1 MSLTERSNTPVQA
14 TDDSSGIAHKSF
26 HGAEGGSEHFISVQ
40 VPHMLGLEQQVGLV
54 RERYAAAL
62 RTLDLVPE
70 TAIFR
75 RVFLSDAV
83 NQAAMVR
90 ETDLVRDTP
99 DNPVAVSIVQQQ
111 PLPASKVA
119 LLAYH
124 IESPNQLVK
133 ERLSAKHV
141 LVRKN
146 GLRHLWSTRLCG
158 GAHNLSIDATGQ
170 TRNIFNDLI
179 GTLTGQGGRLADHC
193 VRTWIYMKGVDVFYK
208 DMVDSRKLVFDRHG
222 LTRDT
227 FYIASTGIEGAC
239 AHQYDVVSMDA
250 YSNLDLAPG
259 QRTFLNDFSR
269 LCPTKDYNVTFE
281 RGTRI
286 AYADRVHHFIS
297 GTASIDSQG
306 EVLHI
311 GDVIK
316 QLDRAVE
323 NVDALLRSGNAHF
336 EDMQHL
342 IVYLRDPADFVSV
355 DAWFRKRYPDLPVI
369 IVQGAVCRPEW
380 LIEIEG
386 IAITAN
392 HEPSLP
398 LF

>member
-1 MSLTERSNTPVQA
+1 MSS
-14 TDDSSGIAHKSF
+14 DSGIACRSF
-26 HGAEGGSEHFISVQ
+26 HGASGDSEHFICVHVPNALSLEEQVRLVQ
-40 VPHMLGLEQQVGLV
+40 A
-54 RERYAAAL
+54 RYAAAL
-62 RTLDLVPE
+62 ETLGLAPE

-90 ETDLVRDTP
+90 ETDLVRETA

-111 PLPASKVA
+111 PLPAAKIA

-124 IESPNQLVK
+124 MASLDKPTKQ
-133 ERLSAKHV
+133 RLSARHV

-158 GAHNLSIDATGQ
+158 GAHDLSIDAAGQ

-179 GTLTGQGGRLADHC
+179 GTLAAQGGRLADHC

-208 DMVDSRKLVFDRHG
+208 DMVDSRRVLFDRHG

-227 FYIASTGIEGAC
+227 FYISSTGIEGAC
-239 AHQYDVVSMDA
+239 AHQFDVVSMDA

-259 QRTFLNDFSR
+259 QRSFLNDFSR

-297 GTASIDSQG
+297 GTASIDAQG
-306 EVLHI
+306 EVLHL
-311 GDVIK
+311 GDVLK

-323 NVDALLRSGNAHF
+323 NVDALLRSGKARF

-342 IVYLRDPADFVSV
+342 IVYLRDPADFASV
-355 DAWFRKRYPDLPVI
+355 DAWFRERYPDLPVI

-380 LIEIEG
+380 LVEIEG
-386 IAITAN
+386 VAITAN
-392 HEPSLP
+392 DEPTLP
-398 LF
+398 SF

>member
-1 MSLTERSNTPVQA
+1 MNA
-14 TDDSSGIAHKSF
+14 SGDIAYKSF
-26 HGAEGGSEHFISVQ
+26 RGATGGSEHFICVH
-40 VPHMLGLEQQVGLV
+40 VPHELSLEEQVRVLQ
-54 RERYAAAL
+54 ERYAQAQESL
-62 RTLDLVPE
+62 RLAPE

-75 RVFLSDAV
+75 RIFLSDAV
-83 NQAAMVR
+83 NQAAQVR
-90 ETDLVRDTP
+90 ETDLVRDTA

-111 PLPASKVA
+111 PLPASKIA

-124 IESPNQLVK
+124 IEGPDTLAKQ
-133 ERLSAKHV
+133 RLSARHV

-158 GAHNLSIDATGQ
+158 GAHDLSIDAAGQ

-179 GTLTGQGGRLADHC
+179 GTLASQGGRLADHC

-208 DMVDSRKLVFDRHG
+208 DMVDSRRVLFDRHG

-239 AHQYDVVSMDA
+239 AHQFDVVSMDA

-259 QRTFLNDFSR
+259 QRSFLNDFSR

-286 AYADRVHHFIS
+286 AYSDRVHHFIS
-297 GTASIDSQG
+297 GTASIDAEG

-311 GDVIK
+311 GNVLK
-316 QLDRAVE
+316 QLARAVE
-323 NVDALLRSGNAHF
+323 NVDALLRSGKAGF

-342 IVYLRDPADFVSV
+342 IVYLRDPADFESV
-355 DAWFRKRYPDLPVI
+355 DAYFRDRHPDLPVM

-380 LIEIEG
+380 LVEIEG

-392 HEPSLP
+392 NEPALP
-398 LF
+398 SF

>member
-1 MSLTERSNTPVQA
+1 MDVN
-14 TDDSSGIAHKSF
+14 DGIAHKRF
-26 HGAEGGSEHFISVQ
+26 QGASGGSEHFICVH
-40 VPHMLGLEQQVGLV
+40 VPHTLGLEEQVRLV
-54 RERYAAAL
+54 QERYAAAQKAL
-62 RTLDLVPE
+62 GLAPE
-70 TAIFR
+70 TAVFR
-75 RVFLSDAV
+75 RIFLSDAV

-90 ETDLVRDTP
+90 ETDLVLDTA

-111 PLPASKVA
+111 PLPASKIA

-124 IESPNQLVK
+124 IDSADKLAKQ
-133 ERLSAKHV
+133 RLSARHV

-158 GAHNLSIDATGQ
+158 GAHKLSIDAVGQ

-179 GTLTGQGGRLADHC
+179 GTLAGQGGRLADHC

-227 FYIASTGIEGAC
+227 FYISSTGIEGAC

-250 YSNLDLAPG
+250 YSNLDLAAG
-259 QRTFLNDFSR
+259 QRSFLNDFSR

-297 GTASIDSQG
+297 GTASIDAQG

-311 GDVIK
+311 GNVLK

-323 NVDALLRSGNAHF
+323 NVDALLRSGQACF

-342 IVYLRDPADFVSV
+342 IVYLRDPADFESV
-355 DAWFRKRYPDLPVI
+355 DSYFRERHPDLPVI

-398 LF
+398 SF

>member
-1 MSLTERSNTPVQA
+1 MDL
-14 TDDSSGIAHKSF
+14 DSGIAHKSF
-26 HGAEGGSEHFISVQ
+26 HGASGGSEYFISVH
-40 VPHMLGLEQQVGLV
+40 VPHDLNLEKQVRLV
-54 RERYAAAL
+54 QERYATAQE
-62 RTLDLVPE
+62 TLGLAPE

-75 RVFLSDAV
+75 RIFLSDAV

-90 ETDLVRDTP
+90 ETNLVRDTL

-111 PLPASKVA
+111 PLPASKIA

-124 IESPNQLVK
+124 IASPDPPVK
-133 ERLSAKHV
+133 QRLSARHV
-141 LVRKN
+141 LIRKN

-158 GAHNLSIDATGQ
+158 GAHDLSINAAGQ

-179 GTLTGQGGRLADHC
+179 STLAGQGGRLADHC

-208 DMVDSRKLVFDRHG
+208 DMVDSRRVLFDRHG

-227 FYIASTGIEGAC
+227 FYISSTGIEGAC
-239 AHQYDVVSMDA
+239 AHQFDVVSMDA

-259 QRTFLNDFSR
+259 QRSFLNDFSR

-286 AYADRVHHFIS
+286 AYSDRVHHFIS
-297 GTASIDSQG
+297 GTASIDAQG
-306 EVLHI
+306 EVLHL
-311 GDVIK
+311 GDVLK
-316 QLDRAVE
+316 QLERAVE
-323 NVDALLRSGNAHF
+323 NVDALLRSGKACF

-342 IVYLRDPADFVSV
+342 IVYLRDPADFASV
-355 DAWFRKRYPDLPVI
+355 DAYFRERHPDLPVI

-380 LIEIEG
+380 LVEVEG

-398 LF
+398 SF

>member
-1 MSLTERSNTPVQA
+1 MDVNA
-14 TDDSSGIAHKSF
+14 GIAHKRF
-26 HGAEGGSEHFISVQ
+26 QGATGGAEHFISVHAPHTLGFDEQ
-40 VPHMLGLEQQVGLV
+40 VRLV
-54 RERYAAAL
+54 QERYAAAQKNL
-62 RTLDLVPE
+62 GLASE

-75 RVFLSDAV
+75 RIFLSDAV
-83 NQAAMVR
+83 NQAAQVR

-99 DNPVAVSIVQQQ
+99 DNPVAVSIVEQQ
-111 PLPASKVA
+111 PLPASKIA

-124 IESPNQLVK
+124 VESLDRLAKQ
-133 ERLSAKHV
+133 RLSARHV
-141 LVRKN
+141 LVKKN

-158 GAHNLSIDATGQ
+158 GAHDLSIDAAGQ

-179 GTLTGQGGRLADHC
+179 GTLASQGGRLADHC

-208 DMVDSRKLVFDRHG
+208 DMVDSRRVLFDRHG

-250 YSNLDLAPG
+250 YSNLDLTTG
-259 QRTFLNDFSR
+259 QRSFLNDFSR

-297 GTASIDSQG
+297 GTASIDAQG

-311 GDVIK
+311 GNVLK
-316 QLDRAVE
+316 QLERAVE
-323 NVDALLRSGNAHF
+323 NVDALLRSGKARF

-342 IVYLRDPADFVSV
+342 IVYLRDPADFEAVHGY
-355 DAWFRKRYPDLPVI
+355 FRERHPELPVI

-392 HEPSLP
+392 NEPALP
-398 LF
+398 SF

>member
-1 MSLTERSNTPVQA
+1 MVVN
-14 TDDSSGIAHKSF
+14 SGITHRSF
-26 HGAEGGSEHFISVQ
+26 QGAAGGSEHFISVQ
-40 VPHMLGLEQQVGLV
+40 APHNLGLEEQVRLV
-54 RERYAAAL
+54 QERYAVAQ
-62 RTLDLVPE
+62 RTLGLAPE
-70 TAIFR
+70 TAVFR
-75 RVFLSDAV
+75 RIFLSDAV

-90 ETDLVRDTP
+90 ETDLVRETA

-111 PLPASKVA
+111 PLPASKIA

-124 IESPNQLVK
+124 IDSPDKLEK
-133 ERLSAKHV
+133 ERLSARHV

-146 GLRHLWSTRLCG
+146 GIRHLWSTRLCG
-158 GAHNLSIDATGQ
+158 GAHDLSIDAARQ

-179 GTLTGQGGRLADHC
+179 GALASQGGRLADHC

-208 DMVDSRKLVFDRHG
+208 DMVDSRRLLFDRHG

-239 AHQYDVVSMDA
+239 AHQFDVVSMDA

-259 QRTFLNDFSR
+259 QRSFLNDFSR

-297 GTASIDSQG
+297 GTASIDAQG

-311 GDVIK
+311 GDVLK
-316 QLDRAVE
+316 QLERAVE
-323 NVDALLRSGNAHF
+323 NVDALLRSGKACF
-336 EDMQHL
+336 DDMQHL
-342 IVYLRDPADFVSV
+342 IVYLRDPADFESV
-355 DAWFRKRYPDLPVI
+355 DAYFRDRYPDLPLN
-369 IVQGAVCRPEW
+369 IVQGPVCRPEW
-380 LIEIEG
+380 LVEVEG

-392 HEPSLP
+392 NEPSLP
-398 LF
+398 SF